1 MGYDFYRRSSTL
13 GAGTRLRYLPWRG
26 VVRGIST
33 NMEGS
38 SGWVLIR
45 DKPSSLIWVEAGTNS
60 QLSKY
65 DIHLGLSPDSQN
77 IVCNSN
83 KNLVPVERD
92 LNEQWLIYM
101 V

>member
-1 MGYDFYRRSSTL
+1 MVPSVGPGRWLRVRPSVVWLPGVDGRVIAPAISSAL
-13 GAGTRLRYLPWRG
+13 RG

-60 QLSKY
+60 QLSK
-65 DIHLGLSPDSQN
+65 DD

-83 KNLVPVERD
+83 K
-92 LNEQWLIYM
+92 I
-101 V
+101 